1 MIFFVLRKFLQ
12 DAAGSK
18 MITIDFS
25 KRKDLTL
32 CEYLY
37 CSIKKQILNGR
48 LVSKERLPS
57 RRALAE
63 HLRVSV
69 ITVQNAYARL
79 ISEGYIYSIEKKGFF
94 VEAIPPQNF
103 PQPKVSLDFLPQKK
117 ETREKKAKKYFA
129 DLKSNSTS
137 FEKFPFALWAR
148 IMRQVLNSGDERLL
162 SRVPLGGALEL
173 RKAICSHLRQ
183 FRMIDVDAEQIV
195 VGAGTDFIYSML
207 LQFLGKE
214 NKFAVENPGYKQLDL
229 VAKLCGTKCVPV
241 NLDESGISVKDL
253 KKSRAQIVHVSP
265 QHHFPTGIVM
275 PYKRRLEILDWAKE
289 RNGRFIIEDDYDSE
303 FRFDGMPL
311 EPLFSSDK
319 NSRVIYVNTF
329 SKTLSPSFRIS
340 YMVLPKNLLE
350 EFFAKM
356 GFFSCPVPSF
366 EQFALARFIDEGHYE
381 KHLNRMKNYYRSL
394 RNDFIA
400 ALQKSKIRS
409 IAKIKEEN
417 SGLHFLLQIESKLSG
432 DELRRRLNASG
443 INIALLSDFYYDT
456 LAENSLAQKSFIV
469 NYSGLKRERIVPIVR
484 KMEKVFLE

>member
-1 MIFFVLRKFLQ
+1 MEKTLWSAK
-12 DAAGSK
+12 GK
-18 MITIDFS
+18 EMITIDFS
-25 KRKDLTL
+25 KRKDLSL

-37 CSIKKQILNGR
+37 RSIRTQILNGN
-48 LVSKERLPS
+48 LAAKERLPS
-57 RRALAE
+57 KRLLAE

-94 VEAIPPQNF
+94 VEEIPSQNF
-103 PQPKVSLDFLPQKK
+103 SLQKDSTNVIPHKK
-117 ETREKKAKKYFA
+117 EPREKKTKKYFA

-137 FEKFPFALWAR
+137 FEKFPFALWAK

-183 FRMIDVDAEQIV
+183 FRMIDVEAEQIIV
-195 VGAGTDFIYSML
+195 SAGTDFTYSTL
-207 LQFLGKE
+207 LQFLGTK
-214 NKFAVENPGYKQLDL
+214 KKYAVENPGYKQLDS
-229 VAKLCGTKCVPV
+229 VAKLCGAKCVPV
-241 NLDESGISVKDL
+241 NLDGNGISVEDL

-275 PYKRRLEILDWAKE
+275 PYKRRAQLLEWAAE
-289 RNGRFIIEDDYDSE
+289 QDGRFIIEDDYDSE
-303 FRFDGMPL
+303 FRFDGMPI

-319 NSRVIYVNTF
+319 NSRVIYINTF

-340 YMVLPKNLLE
+340 YMVLPKKMLK
-350 EFFAKM
+350 EFFERI
-356 GFFSCPVPSF
+356 GFFSCPVSSF
-366 EQFALARFIDEGHYE
+366 EQFALARFIGEGHYE

-417 SGLHFLLQIESKLSG
+417 SGLHFLLQVESKLRG
-432 DELRRRLNASG
+432 EELRTRLDASG
-443 INIALLSDFYYDT
+443 INIALLSDFHYNALD
-456 LAENSLAQKSFIV
+456 ENSAAQKSFVV
-469 NYSGLKRERIVPIVR
+469 NYSGLKKERITPMVR
-484 KMEKVFLE
+484 KMEKIFLE

>member
-1 MIFFVLRKFLQ
+1 
-12 DAAGSK
+12 

-37 CSIKKQILNGR
+37 HSIKKQILSGK
-48 LVSKERLPS
+48 LAAKERLPS
-57 RRALAE
+57 RRLLAE

-94 VEAIPPQNF
+94 VEEILSQNF
-103 PQPKVSLDFLPQKK
+103 PVQKNLANSFPQKK
-117 ETREKKAKKYFA
+117 LTKEKKAKKYFA

-137 FEKFPFALWAR
+137 FEKFPFALWAK

-183 FRMIDVDAEQIV
+183 FRMIDVDAEQIFI
-195 VGAGTDFIYSML
+195 GAGTDFIYSML
-207 LQFLGKE
+207 LQFLGTK
-214 NKFAVENPGYKQLDL
+214 KKYAVENPGYKQLDF
-229 VAKLCGTKCVPV
+229 VAKLCGAKCVPV
-241 NLDESGISVKDL
+241 NLDENGISVENL
-253 KKSRAQIVHVSP
+253 KKTRAQIVHVSP

-275 PYKRRLEILDWAKE
+275 PYKRRAQLLDWSAE
-289 RNGRFIIEDDYDSE
+289 REGRFIIEDDYDSE
-303 FRFDGMPL
+303 FRFDGMPI

-319 NSRVIYVNTF
+319 NSRVIYINTF

-340 YMVLPKNLLE
+340 YMVLPKKLLK
-350 EFFAKM
+350 EFLSRM
-356 GFFSCPVPSF
+356 GFFSCPVTSF
-366 EQFALARFIDEGHYE
+366 EQFALARFIEDGHYE

-409 IAKIKEEN
+409 IAKIKEED
-417 SGLHFLLQIESKLSG
+417 SGLHFLLQVESKLRG
-432 DELRRRLNASG
+432 DELRTRLNASG
-443 INIALLSDFYYDT
+443 INIALLSDFYYD
-456 LAENSLAQKSFIV
+456 AIIDENSLAQKSFVV
-469 NYSGLKRERIVPIVR
+469 NYSGLKKERIAPMVR
-484 KMEKVFLE
+484 KMEKVFFE

>member
-1 MIFFVLRKFLQ
+1 
-12 DAAGSK
+12 

-37 CSIKKQILNGR
+37 RSIKKQILNGK
-48 LVSKERLPS
+48 LVAKKRLPS

-94 VEAIPPQNF
+94 VEEIASQDFPLQKIPRT
-103 PQPKVSLDFLPQKK
+103 FLPQKK
-117 ETREKKAKKYFA
+117 EAREKKSKKYFA

-137 FEKFPFALWAR
+137 FEKFPFALWAK

-173 RKAICSHLRQ
+173 RKAISSHLRQ

-195 VGAGTDFIYSML
+195 VGAGTDFIYMIL
-207 LQFLGKE
+207 LQFLGTK
-214 NKFAVENPGYKQLDL
+214 KKYAVENPGYKQLDF
-229 VAKLCGTKCVPV
+229 VAKLCGAKCVPV
-241 NLDESGISVKDL
+241 NLDESGISVEEL
-253 KKSRAQIVHVSP
+253 KKSRAQIVHLSP

-275 PYKRRLEILDWAKE
+275 PYKRRTQILEWAAAQD
-289 RNGRFIIEDDYDSE
+289 GRFIIEDDYDSE
-303 FRFDGMPL
+303 FRFDGMPI

-319 NSRVIYVNTF
+319 NSRVIYINTF

-340 YMVLPKNLLE
+340 YLVLPKKLLE
-350 EFFAKM
+350 EFFARM

-366 EQFALARFIDEGHYE
+366 EQFALARFIGDGHYE
-381 KHLNRMKNYYRSL
+381 KHLNRMKNYYRSV

-409 IAKIKEEN
+409 IAKIMEEN
-417 SGLHFLLQIESKLSG
+417 SGLHFLLQVESKLSG
-432 DELRRRLNASG
+432 KELRDRLNASG
-443 INIALLSDFYYDT
+443 IDIALLSDFHYDT
-456 LAENSLAQKSFIV
+456 LAENSLAQKSFVV
-469 NYSGLKRERIVPIVR
+469 NYSGLKKEKIAPMVR
-484 KMEKVFLE
+484 KMEKVFFE

>member
-1 MIFFVLRKFLQ
+1 
-12 DAAGSK
+12 
-18 MITIDFS
+18 MITVDFR

-37 CSIKKQILNGR
+37 RSIKTQILNGKLSAR
-48 LVSKERLPS
+48 ERLPS
-57 RRALAE
+57 RRALSQ

-69 ITVQNAYARL
+69 ITVQNVYARL

-94 VEAIPPQNF
+94 VEEIPSQDF
-103 PQPKVSLDFLPQKK
+103 AVKERRTEFLPPKK
-117 ETREKKAKKYFA
+117 EPKEKKERKYFA

-137 FEKFPFALWAR
+137 FEKFPFALWAK

-183 FRMIDVDAEQIV
+183 FRMIDVEAQQIF

-207 LQFLGKE
+207 LQFFGAGK
-214 NKFAVENPGYKQLDL
+214 KYAVENPGYKQLDSI
-229 VAKLCGTKCVPV
+229 AKLFGAKCVPV
-241 NLDESGISVKDL
+241 NLDENGISVEAL
-253 KKSRAQIVHVSP
+253 RKSRAQIVHVSP

-275 PYKRRLEILDWAKE
+275 PYKRRAQLLDWAAE
-289 RNGRFIIEDDYDSE
+289 REGRFVIEDDYDSE
-303 FRFDGMPL
+303 FRFDGMPI
-311 EPLFSSDK
+311 EPMFSSDR
-319 NSRVIYVNTF
+319 NSRVIYINTF

-340 YMVLPKNLLE
+340 YMVLPKKMLE
-350 EFFAKM
+350 DFFSRM

-366 EQFALARFIDEGHYE
+366 EQFALGRFIEDGHYE
-381 KHLNRMKNYYRSL
+381 KHLNTMKNYYRSL

-400 ALQKSKIRS
+400 ALQKSKIQS

-432 DELRRRLNASG
+432 SELRRRLNENG
-443 INIALLSDFYYDT
+443 IDIALLSDFYYD
-456 LAENSLAQKSFIV
+456 APCENSAAQKKFVV
-469 NYSGLKRERIVPIVR
+469 NYSGLKKERIVPTVR
-484 KMEKVFLE
+484 KMEKVFFQQ

>member
-1 MIFFVLRKFLQ
+1 MKNSAERIKGG
-12 DAAGSK
+12 D
-18 MITIDFS
+18 MITIDFR

-37 CSIKKQILNGR
+37 RSIKTQILNGS
-48 LVSKERLPS
+48 LAAKERLPS
-57 RRALAE
+57 RRLLAE

-69 ITVQNAYARL
+69 ITVQNVYARL

-94 VEAIPPQNF
+94 VEEIPSQNF
-103 PQPKVSLDFLPQKK
+103 SLQKNSANVIPHKK
-117 ETREKKAKKYFA
+117 ETKEKKSKKYFA

-137 FEKFPFALWAR
+137 FEKFPFALWAK

-183 FRMIDVDAEQIV
+183 FRMIDVDAEQIIV
-195 VGAGTDFIYSML
+195 SAGTDFTYSTL
-207 LQFLGKE
+207 LQFLGTK
-214 NKFAVENPGYKQLDL
+214 KKYAVENPGYKQLDS
-229 VAKLCGTKCVPV
+229 VAKLCGAKCVPV
-241 NLDESGISVKDL
+241 NLDENGISVEDL

-275 PYKRRLEILDWAKE
+275 PYKRRAQLLDWAAE
-289 RNGRFIIEDDYDSE
+289 QDGRFIIEDDYDSE
-303 FRFDGMPL
+303 FRFDGMPI

-319 NSRVIYVNTF
+319 NSRVIYINTF

-340 YMVLPKNLLE
+340 YMVLPKKLLK
-350 EFFAKM
+350 EFFERM
-356 GFFSCPVPSF
+356 GFFSCPVSSF
-366 EQFALARFIDEGHYE
+366 EQFALAHFIGEGHYE

-394 RNDFIA
+394 RNDFVA

-417 SGLHFLLQIESKLSG
+417 SGLHFLLQVESKLRG
-432 DELRRRLNASG
+432 EELRARLDASG
-443 INIALLSDFYYDT
+443 INIALLSDFHYDAIDGNSA
-456 LAENSLAQKSFIV
+456 AEKSFVV
-469 NYSGLKRERIVPIVR
+469 NYSGLKKERIAPIVR
-484 KMEKVFLE
+484 KMEKIFLE